1 VNAPVRIRPAIR
13 FRGRSFLALSLAPV
27 APLDAWFEELDR
39 LAIRSPG
46 FFGGRPVVLDVAGLG
61 GGREEIVGLLVDLAS
76 RNIRVMAIEGA
87 APDTLDAS
95 LPPPISGGRDARPI
109 EAEPDRTVEAVP
121 TPALLLDQPVRSG
134 QSILYPQGDVIV
146 IGPVSSGA
154 EIIAGGSIHVYGA
167 LRGRAIAGTMGQ
179 ASARIFCRKLEAE
192 LLAIDG
198 LYATADSMDQ
208 SLIGRPV
215 QAWLNGDTMMMATM
229 I

>member
-39 LAIRSPG
+39 LATRSPG
-46 FFGGRPVVLDVAGLG
+46 FFGGRPVVLDVAALE
-61 GGREEIVGLLVDLAS
+61 GGREEIAALVNDLAV

-87 APDTLDAS
+87 PEGLGFD

-109 EAEPDRTVEAVP
+109 ESEPGRSSDTP
-121 TPALLLDQPVRSG
+121 PMPALLLDQPVRSG

-179 ASARIFCRKLEAE
+179 TSARIFCRKLEAE

-198 LYATADSMDQ
+198 LYATADSMDKT
-208 SLIGRPV
+208 LIGRPA
-215 QAWLNGDTMMMATM
+215 QAWLNGDAMMIATM